1 MAHGPVRRLVRSL
14 LCFAWVV
21 TALAPVGFA
30 FERRA
35 AFEVAAFW
43 FAMCLGAALTSP
55 WKRGMAWAALLIA
68 QVVAAFE
75 AARLTGWFANLG
87 AAPWRLCAFSLAG
100 LAAMGLVRYA
110 YRRPFTWLLY
120 NGVAQIGLV
129 AVSLTHPAAGVCLE
143 LMCLGLMLALFALAR
158 WEGAVARPSDWRR
171 AAGVGAGII
180 LCGAACALAAPKAPL
195 VPGVAR
201 IVMSLVPRTPART
214 GYSLDDSHL
223 GGSLV
228 TDPQPILEIRAP
240 VPLDL
245 RGQVLSDYTG
255 QGWVSVP
262 LDGSDVAT
270 AAIGQPLPGG
280 LPFAHVA
287 YRAMDVTVSV
297 KGTVNT
303 TDLLAPYAVDR
314 VLRLPG
320 LYGNE
325 FALDTVQGNIK
336 AAPLG
341 PGESYEVE
349 VAVPNN
355 PYARLA
361 SVGAPFVAVRRD
373 IPASIRS
380 FDTQLPA
387 ELPASVRQL
396 AARIVAQGHAATE
409 YDMVNAII
417 QYLAAHER
425 YDVSDVPVPQP
436 GQDYVAQFLF
446 DTHCG
451 YCDNF
456 ASAAA
461 VMLRTLGVPARFVT
475 GFAVGAQNEVA
486 PDTYVVSEADAHA
499 WIEVY
504 FPRFGWIPFDATP
517 GFAMTF
523 APSSAP
529 ARGADGKLPPGSRRH
544 SEAPASPPVVRR
556 EPLVVASV
564 AIGGA
569 AAALGAL
576 WAVRRVGRRRKGRQ
590 GELDAF
596 LRLVGEARAALDLPP
611 SATLRHLRPL
621 AERAGAS
628 DAFGPWLRAAE
639 AKLYGAES
647 EAFEHADWRDLA
659 ATLAQWLEAASRAGT
674 DRVR

>member
-1 MAHGPVRRLVRSL
+1 MVRSL
-14 LCFAWVV
+14 LCFAWVM
-21 TALAPVGFA
+21 TALAPVA
-30 FERRA
+30 LNFEWRQ

-43 FAMCLGAALTSP
+43 FAMCLGAAPRSVWTS
-55 WKRGMAWAALLIA
+55 GIAWATLVLA
-68 QVVAAFE
+68 QIPAGFETARVA
-75 AARLTGWFANLG
+75 GGISGLG
-87 AAPWRLCAFSLAG
+87 AAPWRLYAFSVAG

-110 YRRPFTWLLY
+110 YRRPLTWLLY
-120 NGVAQIGLV
+120 NGLAQIGLV
-129 AVSLTHPAAGVCLE
+129 AVSLTHPALGAALE
-143 LMCLGLMLALFALAR
+143 LSCLGTMLALFALAR
-158 WEGAVARPSDWRR
+158 REGATARLSAASDWRR
-171 AAGVGAGII
+171 AAGVGAGVM
-180 LCGAACALAAPKAPL
+180 LCGAACAVIAPKAPL
-195 VPGVAR
+195 LPGVAR
-201 IVMSLVPRTPART
+201 MVMSVVPRTPART

-228 TDPQPILEIRAP
+228 TDPQPILEVRAP
-240 VPLDL
+240 IPLDL

-255 QGWVSVP
+255 QGWVSAP

-270 AAIGQPLPGG
+270 AAVGQPLPGG
-280 LPFAHVA
+280 LPFAHIA

-297 KGTVNT
+297 KGSVNT

-325 FALDTVQGNIK
+325 FAIDTVQGNIK

-341 PGESYEVE
+341 PGESYKLV
-349 VAVPNN
+349 VDVPNN

-361 SVGAPFVAVRRD
+361 SLRAPFNAVRRD
-373 IPASIRS
+373 IPESIRAV
-380 FDTQLPA
+380 DTQLPA

-396 AARIVAQGHAATE
+396 AARIVAQGHAVTE
-409 YDMVNAII
+409 YEMVNAII

-425 YDVSDVPVPQP
+425 YAVSDVPVPQP

-446 DTHCG
+446 DTHRG

-461 VMLRTLGVPARFVT
+461 VMLRTLGVPGRFVT

-486 PDTYVVSEADAHA
+486 PETYVVSEADAHA

-556 EPLVVASV
+556 EVRVVASV
-564 AIGGA
+564 ALGGA

-576 WAVRRVGRRRKGRQ
+576 WAVRRARRLRKVRQ

-596 LRLVGEARAALDLPP
+596 LRLVREARAALDLPP

-639 AKLYGAES
+639 AKLYGRES
-647 EAFEHADWRDLA
+647 EASESADWRDLA
-659 ATLAQWLEAASRAGT
+659 ATLSEWLEAASRAGAE
-674 DRVR
+674 RIR

>member
-30 FERRA
+30 FDRRA
-35 AFEVAAFW
+35 AIEVTAFW
-43 FAMCLGAALTSP
+43 LAMCLGAALTSP
-55 WKRGMAWAALLIA
+55 WKRGMVWAAFLLA
-68 QVVAAFE
+68 QAIAAFE
-75 AARLTGWFANLG
+75 AAHFTGWLAKVG
-87 AAPWRLCAFSLAG
+87 EAPWRLSAFSLAG

-110 YRRPFTWLLY
+110 YRRPLTWLLY

-129 AVSLTHPAAGVCLE
+129 AVSLTHQAAGVCLE
-143 LMCLGLMLALFALAR
+143 LLCLGLMLALFALAR
-158 WEGAVARPSDWRR
+158 WEGSVPRPLDWRR
-171 AAGVGAGII
+171 DAGVGAGII

-201 IVMSLVPRTPART
+201 IVMSLVPQTPART

-228 TDPQPILEIRAP
+228 TDPQPILEVRAP
-240 VPLDL
+240 IPLDL

-255 QGWVSVP
+255 QGWVSAP

-270 AAIGQPLPGG
+270 AAVGQPLPGG

-297 KGTVNT
+297 KGSVNT

-325 FALDTVQGNIK
+325 FAIDTLQGNIK

-341 PGESYEVE
+341 PGESYKLV
-349 VAVPNN
+349 VDVPNN

-361 SVGAPFVAVRRD
+361 SVSAPFADVRRD
-373 IPASIRS
+373 IPASTRAV
-380 FDTQLPA
+380 DTQLPA

-396 AARIVAQGHAATE
+396 AARIVTNAHAATE
-409 YDMVNAII
+409 YEMVNAII

-425 YDVSDVPVPQP
+425 YDVSDVPIPQP
-436 GQDYVAQFLF
+436 RQDYVAQFLF
-446 DTHCG
+446 DTHRG

-475 GFAVGAQNEVA
+475 GFAVGAQNEMA

-504 FPRFGWIPFDATP
+504 FPRFGWIPFDPTP

-523 APSSAP
+523 APVTAPGRSAT
-529 ARGADGKLPPGSRRH
+529 GKQPGSRRH

-556 EPLVVASV
+556 EVRVVASV
-564 AIGGA
+564 ALGGVA
-569 AAALGAL
+569 AVLGAL
-576 WAVRRVGRRRKGRQ
+576 WAVRRVRRRRKARQ
-590 GELDAF
+590 GELDTF
-596 LRLVGEARAALDLPP
+596 LRLVDEARAVLGLSP
-611 SATLRHLRPL
+611 SATLRDLRPL
-621 AERAGAS
+621 ADLAGAA

-639 AKLYGAES
+639 AKLYGRES
-647 EAFEHADWRDLA
+647 EASESADWRDLA
-659 ATLAQWLEAASRAGT
+659 ATLSEWLEAASRA
-674 DRVR
+674 DAERIR

>member
-1 MAHGPVRRLVRSL
+1 MTRQLTRRLVRNL

-21 TALAPVGFA
+21 IALSPVAGVFA
-30 FERRA
+30 RRA
-35 AFEVAAFW
+35 ALEVEAFW
-43 FAMCLGAALTSP
+43 LAMCLAAALANR
-55 WKRGMAWAALLIA
+55 WQR
-68 QVVAAFE
+68 VAAWMALAAVQAAAVAE
-75 AARLTGWFANLG
+75 AARLAGWPLS
-87 AAPWRLCAFSLAG
+87 AADTVWRLYAFSLAG
-100 LAAMGLVRYA
+100 LAAMALVRYA
-110 YRRPFTWLLY
+110 YRRPLTWLLY
-120 NGVAQIGLV
+120 NAVAQTGLV
-129 AVSLTHPAAGVCLE
+129 AVSLAHPVAGVGLE
-143 LMCLGLMLALFALAR
+143 LVCLAVMLALFAYVR
-158 WEGAVARPSDWRR
+158 WEGEAGEPDWRR
-171 AAGVGAGII
+171 VARVGAGVL
-180 LCGAACALAAPKAPL
+180 LCGALCAFLAPKGALAPS
-195 VPGVAR
+195 VAR
-201 IVMSLVPRTPART
+201 IVMSLVPQTPART

-228 TDPQPILEIRAP
+228 TDPQPILEVRAP
-240 VPLDL
+240 IPLDL

-270 AAIGQPLPGG
+270 AAVGQPLPGG
-280 LPFAHVA
+280 LPFARLP
-287 YRAMDVTVSV
+287 YRTMDVAVSV
-297 KGTVNT
+297 KGAVNT
-303 TDLLAPYAVDR
+303 SDLLAPYAVDR

-325 FALDTVQGNIK
+325 FAIDTLQGNIK

-341 PGESYEVE
+341 PGESYELE

-361 SVGAPFVAVRRD
+361 SLSVPFADVRRD
-373 IPASIRS
+373 IPASTRAV
-380 FDTQLPA
+380 DTQLPA

-396 AARIVAQGHAATE
+396 AARIVTNAHAVTE
-409 YDMVNAII
+409 YEMVNAII

-436 GQDYVAQFLF
+436 GEDYVAQFLF
-446 DTHCG
+446 DTHRG

-461 VMLRTLGVPARFVT
+461 VMLRALGVPARFVT
-475 GFAVGAQNEVA
+475 GFAVGADNEMA

-523 APSSAP
+523 APSSVPGRSAT
-529 ARGADGKLPPGSRRH
+529 GKQPGSSRH
-544 SEAPASPPVVRR
+544 GEAPASLPVVRR
-556 EPLVVASV
+556 EVRVVVPV
-564 AIGGA
+564 ALGGV

-576 WAVRRVGRRRKGRQ
+576 WAVRRVRRRRKARQ
-590 GELDAF
+590 GDFDAF
-596 LRLVGEARAALDLPP
+596 LRLVGEARAALGLPP
-611 SATLRHLRPL
+611 SATLRDLRPL
-621 AERAGAS
+621 AERAGAA

-639 AKLYGAES
+639 ANLYGREWEASES
-647 EAFEHADWRDLA
+647 ADWRDLSA
-659 ATLAQWLEAASRAGT
+659 KLSQWLEAAARGGT
-674 DRVR
+674 ARTH